1 MPACIAV
8 LPFLRIK
15 GAISP
20 VGHFLLVGC
29 NMPLISVMPRINKC
43 SLEEGRRI
51 NASDIFPFIKEH
63 KGVGEGKV

>member
-1 MPACIAV
+1 
-8 LPFLRIK
+8 
-15 GAISP
+15 
-20 VGHFLLVGC
+20 
-29 NMPLISVMPRINKC
+29 MPLISVMPRINKC